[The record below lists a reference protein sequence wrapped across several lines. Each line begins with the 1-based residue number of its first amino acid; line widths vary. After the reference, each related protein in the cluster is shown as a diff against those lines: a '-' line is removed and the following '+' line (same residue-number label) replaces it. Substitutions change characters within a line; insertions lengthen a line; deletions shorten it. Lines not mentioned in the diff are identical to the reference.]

1 MNRRE
6 QIEDSRKR
14 IEEGFL
20 VSARQTGY
28 SSLTNTRIAD
38 AAGVSRMTFYRHF
51 GNKRDVLL
59 SLLERLSSDMHAG
72 AAHTV
77 SGFLSRRF
85 ELLQANRNL
94 QLLLADP
101 AAREVFRDFRWK
113 QVSEFFPGYNDG
125 EDQYRRAFVLAG
137 LDALTM
143 RWLETGM
150 REPMDE
156 MVALALQ
163 LVGTSRTE

>member
-28 SSLTNTRIAD
+28 SALTNTRIAT

-59 SLLERLSSDMHAG
+59 SLLERLSSDMHTG

-113 QVSEFFPGYNDG
+113 QVSEIFPGSNDG
-125 EDQYRRAFVLAG
+125 DGQYRRVFVLAG

-150 REPMDE
+150 GEPVGE
-156 MVALALQ
+156 MVALALRLIGDQ
-163 LVGTSRTE
+163 RIE

>member
-1 MNRRE
+1 MNRQE
-6 QIEDSRKR
+6 QVEESRKR

-20 VSARQTGY
+20 ASARKTGY
-28 SSLTNTRIAD
+28 SALTNTGIVH

-59 SLLERLSSDMHAG
+59 SLLERLSSNMQSG

-77 SGFLSRRF
+77 SGLLARRF
-85 ELLQANRNL
+85 EFLQANRNL
-94 QLLLADP
+94 QFLLVDP
-101 AAREVFRDFRWK
+101 EAREVFRDFRWK